1 MQAAKALAS
10 LGLCTDLAESL
21 LLPDAISTEILSTGP
36 YKLCAHGWKFKNSK
50 ILNFQNSNLKTC
62 IMPTSYFTISSLNGQ
77 LSFDRLNLN
86 QKTYL

>member
-36 YKLCAHGWKFKNSK
+36 YKLCAHG
-50 ILNFQNSNLKTC
+50 
-62 IMPTSYFTISSLNGQ
+62 
-77 LSFDRLNLN
+77 
-86 QKTYL
+86 